1 MLIFFLTWRIRDDFK
16 LAMYVERIPNRNSPP
31 AILLRESYRDGDKIK
46 KRTLANLSDW
56 PAAKIEA
63 LRRVLRDEA
72 VAPTDQ
78 QALSVLRSLPH
89 GHVAAALGTLRK
101 LGLDRLL
108 SQGGRQPHRE
118 VALCIAMTVARLID
132 PASKLATARG
142 LDDETATCSLGQVL
156 DLGAVDEQ
164 ELYEALD
171 WLVGQQE
178 RIEQALARRHLQN
191 GTLVLYDVTS
201 TYFEGRTCPLAK
213 LGYGRDGKRGKLQI
227 VIGLLCTA
235 EGCPVAVEVFEGNVG
250 DPSTVPNQV
259 DKLKQRFRL
268 ERVVLIGDRGMITE
282 ARIEETVK
290 PAGLNFI
297 TALRAP
303 AIRSLAEAGTIQ
315 LSLFDQRDLAEITS
329 PDYPGERLVACR
341 NPLLADERARKR
353 RDLLDATER
362 ELLHIQ
368 TRVRRQKRSLR
379 GKDKIA
385 LAVGAVVN
393 HYKMAK
399 HFDVTI
405 TDKDLTFER
414 KTEQI
419 DAEALLDGIYVLRTD
434 LEPKTLDATSTVRAY
449 KDLANVERAF
459 RSLKTVDLEVRPIH
473 HRRADRVRAHVLLCM
488 LAYHLEWHM
497 RRALRPILFDDHD
510 KAAAHAARSSIVA
523 KAERSDAADRK
534 AATKRTHDGL
544 PVHSFRSLLAD
555 LATVTRNTMAMV
567 QSPHATFVLYPKLTP
582 VQDRAFQ
589 LLGVNQIVAS
599 NPIAVSPICESD
611 QMLLS
616 LRWGNSA

>member
-1 MLIFFLTWRIRDDFK
+1 
-16 LAMYVERIPNRNSPP
+16 MYVERIPNRNSPP
-31 AILLRESYRDGDKIK
+31 AILLRESYRDGDKVK

-72 VAPTDQ
+72 VAPTDE

-89 GHVAAALGTLRK
+89 GHVAAALATLRK

-118 VALCIAMTVARLID
+118 VALCIAMAVARLID

-142 LDDETATCSLGQVL
+142 LDEETATCSLGQVL
-156 DLGAVDEQ
+156 KLGTVDEQ
-164 ELYEALD
+164 ELYATLD

-201 TYFEGRTCPLAK
+201 TYFEGRTCPLAR
-213 LGYGRDGKRGKLQI
+213 LGYSRDGKRGKLQI

-259 DKLKQRFRL
+259 DKLKQRFKL

-297 TALRAP
+297 TTLRAP
-303 AIRSLAEAGTIQ
+303 AIRILAEAGTIQ

-353 RDLLDATER
+353 RELLDATEQ

-368 TRVRRQKRSLR
+368 TRVRRAKKPLR

-385 LAVGAVVN
+385 LAVGAVIN

-399 HFDVTI
+399 HFAVTI
-405 TDKDLTFER
+405 SDHDLTFER

-419 DAEALLDGIYVLRTD
+419 DAETLLDGIYVLRTD
-434 LEPKTLDATSTVRAY
+434 LEPKTLDATATVKAY
-449 KDLANVERAF
+449 KDLAHVERAF
-459 RSLKTVDLEVRPIH
+459 RSLKTVDLDVRPIH

-488 LAYHLEWHM
+488 LTYYLEWHM
-497 RRALRPILFDDHD
+497 RGALRPILFDDHN
-510 KAAAHAARSSIVA
+510 KAAAQAARSSIVA

-567 QSPHATFVLYPKLTP
+567 QSLDATFVLYPKLTP
-582 VQDRAFQ
+582 LQDRAFQ
-589 LLGVNQIVAS
+589 LLGVNVK
-599 NPIAVSPICESD
+599 
-611 QMLLS
+611 L
-616 LRWGNSA
+616 

>member
-1 MLIFFLTWRIRDDFK
+1 
-16 LAMYVERIPNRNSPP
+16 MYVERIPNRNSPP
-31 AILLRESYRDGDKIK
+31 AILLRESYREGDKFR

-56 PAAKIEA
+56 PATKIEA

-78 QALSVLRSLPH
+78 QALTLLRSLPH
-89 GHVAAALGTLRK
+89 GHVAAALGALRK
-101 LGLDRLL
+101 LGLERIL
-108 SQGGRQPHRE
+108 SQGGRQPRRA
-118 VALCIAMTVARLID
+118 VTLCIAMIVARLLD

-156 DLGAVDEQ
+156 GLGAVDEQ

-171 WLVGQQE
+171 WLLGEQG

-213 LGYGRDGKRGKLQI
+213 LGYGRDGKRHKLQI
-227 VIGLLCTA
+227 VFGLLCTA

-250 DPSTVPNQV
+250 DPSTLATQIN
-259 DKLKQRFRL
+259 KLKQRFGIERL
-268 ERVVLIGDRGMITE
+268 VLIGDRGMITA
-282 ARIEETVK
+282 ARLEQTLK

-315 LSLFDQRDLAEITS
+315 LSLFDERDLAEISS

-353 RDLLDATER
+353 RELLAATEQELLDVQA
-362 ELLHIQ
+362 
-368 TRVRRQKRSLR
+368 RVRRQKRALR

-405 TDKDLTFER
+405 TDLDLTFER
-414 KTEQI
+414 KIEQI

-434 LEPKTLDATSTVRAY
+434 VEPKALDSTSTVRAY
-449 KDLANVERAF
+449 KGLANVERAF
-459 RSLKTVDLEVRPIH
+459 RSFKTVDLEVRPIH
-473 HRRADRVRAHVLLCM
+473 HRRAHRVRAHVLLCM
-488 LAYHLEWHM
+488 LAYYLEWHM
-497 RRALRPILFDDHD
+497 RQALKPILFDDHD
-510 KAAAHAARSSIVA
+510 KAAADAARASIVA
-523 KAERSDAADRK
+523 KAERSKAANRK
-534 AATKRTHDGL
+534 AAKKRTRDDL

-555 LATVTRNTMAMV
+555 LATVTRNTMAMTH
-567 QSPHATFVLYPKLTP
+567 SPEAAFVLYPKLTP
-582 VQDRAFQ
+582 AQERALQ
-589 LLGVNQIVAS
+589 LLGV
-599 NPIAVSPICESD
+599 AVK
-611 QMLLS
+611 L
-616 LRWGNSA
+616 